1 MASTRGPAD
10 FAAFVEC
17 CGLANKVSLVI
28 ELSVAPDG
36 HAKLSAIMRAHAA
49 RTLAEEPGCERFDL
63 LQPQGEAG
71 PDFTRLI
78 LVEVFTNA
86 DALAAHRAMP
96 RMPAHR
102 AEIAPLISHRKV
114 DFCTL

>member
-1 MASTRGPAD
+1 
-10 FAAFVEC
+10 
-17 CGLANKVSLVI
+17 
-28 ELSVAPDG
+28 
-36 HAKLSAIMRAHAA
+36 
-49 RTLAEEPGCERFDL
+49 
-63 LQPQGEAG
+63 
-71 PDFTRLI
+71 
-78 LVEVFTNA
+78 VEVFTNA